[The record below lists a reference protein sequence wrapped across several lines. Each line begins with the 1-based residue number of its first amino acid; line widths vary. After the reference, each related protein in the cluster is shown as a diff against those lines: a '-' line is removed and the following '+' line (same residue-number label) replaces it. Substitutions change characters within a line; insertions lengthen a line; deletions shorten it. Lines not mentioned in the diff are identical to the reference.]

1 MHAQGRCLEK
11 EHKNAWK
18 KVRGRDKRDY
28 FKGQVAPT
36 MQLKSIMHLKRRL
49 K

>member
-1 MHAQGRCLEK
+1 MLKADVWKKSTKMHE
-11 EHKNAWK
+11 K